1 MDETRETP
9 QPTGNGWLKRV
20 AHVLRTDHAGTLP
33 VDLPPERVQNG
44 PPPVADGPVE
54 ARQPSRTAR
63 KTMADTRILLVEDEP
78 SISGFVRRGL
88 IFEGYDVEV
97 VEDGRTALDVLFDRP
112 PDLLVLDL
120 MLPGIDGIELTRR
133 LRAAEG
139 DDAGRMPILMLTAR
153 DSVADRVSGLDA
165 GADDYLVKPFDFE
178 ELLAR
183 VRALLRR
190 TLPTTSEARHEE
202 LSFAD
207 LTLDVG
213 SRTVRRGD
221 REIELTPREFDLL
234 ALFLRNPNQVLTRST
249 LMQRVWGEDFFGE
262 SNVLEVVIGNLRR
275 SLEAEGEDRL
285 IQTVRG
291 VGYVLRQR

>member
-1 MDETRETP
+1 
-9 QPTGNGWLKRV
+9 
-20 AHVLRTDHAGTLP
+20 
-33 VDLPPERVQNG
+33 
-44 PPPVADGPVE
+44 
-54 ARQPSRTAR
+54 
-63 KTMADTRILLVEDEP
+63 
-78 SISGFVRRGL
+78 
-88 IFEGYDVEV
+88 
-97 VEDGRTALDVLFDRP
+97 
-112 PDLLVLDL
+112 
-120 MLPGIDGIELTRR
+120 
-133 LRAAEG
+133 
-139 DDAGRMPILMLTAR
+139 MLTAR

-190 TLPTTSEARHEE
+190 TQPAAPENRHEE
-202 LSFAD
+202 LKYAD

-213 SRTVRRGD
+213 SRTVQRGD

-249 LMQRVWGEDFFGE
+249 LMQRVWGEDFYGE
-262 SNVLEVVIGNLRR
+262 SNVLEVVVGNLRR

>member
-1 MDETRETP
+1 
-9 QPTGNGWLKRV
+9 
-20 AHVLRTDHAGTLP
+20 
-33 VDLPPERVQNG
+33 
-44 PPPVADGPVE
+44 
-54 ARQPSRTAR
+54 
-63 KTMADTRILLVEDEP
+63 MADTSILLVEDEP

-88 IFEGYDVEV
+88 MFEGYDVTV
-97 VEDGRTALDVLFDRP
+97 VEDGRKALDAIRDHP

-120 MLPGIDGIELTRR
+120 MLPGIDGIELTKR
-133 LRAAEG
+133 LRAVEEEEG
-139 DDAGRMPILMLTAR
+139 GHLPILMLTAR
-153 DSVADRVSGLDA
+153 DLVADRVSGLDA

-190 TLPTTSEARHEE
+190 THTAAADARHEE
-202 LSFAD
+202 LAFAD
-207 LTLDVG
+207 LTLDFA
-213 SRTVRRGD
+213 SRTVRRGE

-234 ALFLRNPNQVLTRST
+234 ALFMRNPNTVLTRGT
-249 LMQRVWGEDFFGE
+249 LMNRVWGDDFFGE

-275 SLEAEGEDRL
+275 SLEGEDEDRL